1 MVEVLIHS
9 VLVLVGLVLVVLSG
23 LSYQKDKHPRF
34 KYVLF
39 AFGAVLIRQ
48 IYLLYA
54 VVTSGGHGLAPFF
67 DGLDFLALV
76 LFFLAVKS

>member
-9 VLVLVGLVLVVLSG
+9 VLVLAALVLFVLAG
-23 LSYQKDKHPRF
+23 MSYRKDRHPRF
-34 KYVLF
+34 RYVLF
-39 AFGAVLIRQ
+39 AFGAVLVRQ